1 MNSRFPAV
9 TIIFMIC
16 AAAASA
22 LARDSMTRTGA
33 AGSRFVER
41 GKITLHRGEPCT
53 SQIMFDFHPLDARST
68 VWMAAGAHDST
79 KLTEAARTRNRV
91 QISGIWKRGR
101 QTDCGYVE
109 VKKVI
114 VERSWWGS
122 LFKP

>member
-1 MNSRFPAV
+1 MILMAC
-9 TIIFMIC
+9 TI
-16 AAAASA
+16 AACASA
-22 LARDSMTRTGA
+22 RDLMARTGA
-33 AGSRFVER
+33 AGSRFAER
-41 GKITLHRGEPCT
+41 GKVTLHRGEPCT
-53 SQIMFDFHPLDARST
+53 SQIMYDFRPLDANSV

-114 VERSWWGS
+114 VERSWLDS
-122 LFKP
+122 LFKR

>member
-1 MNSRFPAV
+1 MACL
-9 TIIFMIC
+9 I
-16 AAAASA
+16 AAGASA
-22 LARDSMTRTGA
+22 RDLMARTGA

-41 GKITLHRGEPCT
+41 GKVSLHRGEPCT
-53 SQIMFDFHPLDARST
+53 SQIMYDFRPLDSNSV

-79 KLTEAARTRNRV
+79 KLTDAARTRNRV

-101 QTDCGYVE
+101 KSDCGYVE

-122 LFKP
+122 LFKR